1 MHSSDYPPPPT
12 IEEME
17 SWPKG
22 SAAFAEKMAS
32 QSMRPCEMSWEKGD
46 LTPFERILV
55 WARGVEDFSDLS
67 SQDQVGFLKAR
78 EIPERYW
85 SVILDK
91 ANDPGKIA
99 AAG

>member
-1 MHSSDYPPPPT
+1 MLDSEYPPPPT

-22 SAAFAEKMAS
+22 SDAFAEKMAG
-32 QSMRPCEMSWEKGD
+32 QNVIGEVFWERGD
-46 LTPFERILV
+46 LTMWNRIQLLV
-55 WARGVEDFSDLS
+55 RGVEDFSDLS
-67 SQDQVGFLKAR
+67 SQDQLDFLKAQK
-78 EIPERYW
+78 IPERYW
-85 SVILDK
+85 PGILAK